1 MEDIKYTF
9 LAALA
14 VIMLILTTIF
24 WSTVQFIFLLLIG
37 VILTAW
43 GMGLRDER
51 KSYALVPSVLG
62 FVVSFVIVLNYTP
75 ILISQMGQED
85 APAVEIIEETE
96 EDQGI
101 LDKIFGGESEP
112 EEPEEPEEPSL
123 LDQNLGWVIIANAV
137 SMILSIGTFASRKKT
152 GQQISKDSGVENSSL
167 NQSSITS
174 QTHGQKR
181 NGGFYNF
188 VTTVNDWFANK
199 D

>member
-1 MEDIKYTF
+1 MEDIKYT
-9 LAALA
+9 LLA
-14 VIMLILTTIF
+14 VLAGIMLILTTIF

-85 APAVEIIEETE
+85 APAVEIIEEAE

-101 LDKIFGGESEP
+101 LDKIFGGESES
-112 EEPEEPEEPSL
+112 EQPEEPSL
-123 LDQNLGWVIIANAV
+123 LDQNLGWVIFANAA
-137 SMILSIGTFASRKKT
+137 SMIFSIGTFASRKKT

-167 NQSSITS
+167 NQSSITT

-181 NGGFYNF
+181 NSGLNNF
-188 VTTVNDWFANK
+188 LITVNDWFANK

>member
-1 MEDIKYTF
+1 MEKIKYS
-9 LAALA
+9 LLA
-14 VIMLILTTIF
+14 VIGLIMLGFTCWY
-24 WSTVQFIFLLLIG
+24 WSTIQFIFLLSIGLIF
-37 VILTAW
+37 TFW
-43 GMGLRDER
+43 GQGLRDER

-85 APAVEIIEETE
+85 APAVEIIEEAE

-101 LDKIFGGESEP
+101 LDKIFGGES
-112 EEPEEPEEPSL
+112 EPEEPEEPSL

-137 SMILSIGTFASRKKT
+137 SMILSIGTFVSRKKT

-174 QTHGQKR
+174 QTHGQKS
-181 NGGFYNF
+181 NSGFYNF
-188 VTTVNDWFANK
+188 LTTVNDWFANK

>member
-1 MEDIKYTF
+1 MEDIKYT
-9 LAALA
+9 LLA
-14 VIMLILTTIF
+14 VLAGIMLILTTIF
-24 WSTVQFIFLLLIG
+24 WSTIQFIFLLLIG

-85 APAVEIIEETE
+85 APAVEIIEEAE

-101 LDKIFGGESEP
+101 LDKIFGGESES
-112 EEPEEPEEPSL
+112 EQPEEPSL
-123 LDQNLGWVIIANAV
+123 LDQNLGWVIFANAA
-137 SMILSIGTFASRKKT
+137 SMIFSIGTFASRKKT

-167 NQSSITS
+167 NQSSITT

-181 NGGFYNF
+181 NSGLNNF
-188 VTTVNDWFANK
+188 LITVNDWFANK

>member
-1 MEDIKYTF
+1 MEDIKYTL

-14 VIMLILTTIF
+14 GIMLILTTIF
-24 WSTVQFIFLLLIG
+24 WSTIQFIFLLLIG

-85 APAVEIIEETE
+85 TPAVEIIEEAE

-101 LDKIFGGESEP
+101 LDKIFGGESES
-112 EEPEEPEEPSL
+112 EQPEEPSL
-123 LDQNLGWVIIANAV
+123 LDQNLGWVIFANAA
-137 SMILSIGTFASRKKT
+137 SMIFSIGTFASRKKT

-167 NQSSITS
+167 NQSSITT

-181 NGGFYNF
+181 NSGLNNF
-188 VTTVNDWFANK
+188 LITVNDWFANK

>member
-1 MEDIKYTF
+1 MEDIKYTL

-14 VIMLILTTIF
+14 GIMLILTTIF

-85 APAVEIIEETE
+85 APAVEIIEEAE

-101 LDKIFGGESEP
+101 LDKIFGGES
-112 EEPEEPEEPSL
+112 EPEEPEEPSL

-181 NGGFYNF
+181 NSGFHNF
-188 VTTVNDWFANK
+188 FVKFFHHNE
-199 D
+199 